1 MILAEVKI
9 LHNQNLQLS
18 GEKPDDPEEKSYI
31 PLYR

>member
-1 MILAEVKI
+1 